1 MSWQRILGLGGAA
14 AFVLALVALVI
25 WQFGNAREA
34 EGKATGEARADARW
48 QKLVYEQAAT
58 IADLRTAN
66 ERKVTDATTRYVTT
80 QERLQP
86 IIIRS
91 FQEARDYAQTPA
103 GAVQCL
109 GSDRVRGI
117 EESAAALGLSP
128 PAAAAVGSGALRPDP
143 DPDEP

>member
-1 MSWQRILGLGGAA
+1 M
-14 AFVLALVALVI
+14 
-25 WQFGNAREA
+25 
-34 EGKATGEARADARW
+34 
-48 QKLVYEQAAT
+48 
-58 IADLRTAN
+58 IADLRVAN

-91 FQEARDYAQTPA
+91 FEEARDYAQTPA

-109 GSDRVRGI
+109 AADRVRSI

-128 PAAAAVGSGALRPDP
+128 PAAAAGGSGALRPNP
-143 DPDEP
+143 DPDKP

>member
-1 MSWQRILGLGGAA
+1 MTLKRILGWGGAA
-14 AFVLALVALVI
+14 SFVLALVALVV

-34 EGKATGEARADARW
+34 AGRATGEARADARW
-48 QKLVYEQAAT
+48 QKLVDQQAAT
-58 IADLRTAN
+58 IAELRVAN

-91 FQEARDYAQTPA
+91 FEEGRDYAQTPA

-109 GSDRVRGI
+109 GPDRVRGI

-128 PAAAAVGSGALRPDP
+128 PAAAASGSGALRQNTDHN
-143 DPDEP
+143 EP